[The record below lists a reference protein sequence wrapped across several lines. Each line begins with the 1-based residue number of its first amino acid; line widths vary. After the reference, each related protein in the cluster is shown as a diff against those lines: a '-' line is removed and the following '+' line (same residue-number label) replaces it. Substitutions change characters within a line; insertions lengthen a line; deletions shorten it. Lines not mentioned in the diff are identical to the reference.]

1 MAGFHSLVFFV
12 PRDLRSRI
20 NLGIIDVHTEASA
33 IFGRRSEVA
42 YDRELDAAYR
52 LGSWDVVGLE
62 KICRLSPEGFNLN
75 AIAIVVRVE
84 LP

>member
-1 MAGFHSLVFFV
+1 MAGFHSLDFFV

-33 IFGRRSEVA
+33 IFGSRSEVA

-52 LGSWDVVGLE
+52 LGRLDVIGVVR
-62 KICRLSPEGFNLN
+62 KCRLSPEGFNLN